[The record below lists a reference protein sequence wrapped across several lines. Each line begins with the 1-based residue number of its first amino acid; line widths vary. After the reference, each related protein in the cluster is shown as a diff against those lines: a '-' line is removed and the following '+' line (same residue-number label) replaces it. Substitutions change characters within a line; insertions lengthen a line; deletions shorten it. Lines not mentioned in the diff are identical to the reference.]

1 MEDQRDEIKQKIDI
15 VDLINEYVPLKKRG
29 SNYIGLCPFHNE
41 KTPSFT
47 VNPRG
52 GFYHC
57 FGCGK
62 GGDIFT
68 FIMDMENIE
77 FREALEI
84 LAGRAGVTLKKF
96 NFNYEKPEEKNL
108 KEKLLEVNELS
119 KEYFKQSLYKVEAKE
134 AQEYIRKRKMN
145 KESLKNFDIGY
156 SDGKV
161 YDFLKRKG
169 YLDKEIIE
177 SGVCY
182 KRDDGKI
189 IDRFFRRII
198 FPIKDIRGNVIAFS
212 GRNIEKNSKYAKYI
226 NTSDTLIYN
235 KGNHLFGLNL
245 AKKYAKDQLIIVE
258 GNMDVISL
266 HQSGVKNVVAG
277 LGTALTEMQA
287 NLLKSRTKEVLICYD
302 SDEAGVKAALRAIDI
317 LENKK
322 ITVRVVKLGDVKDP
336 DEFILKYGMTA
347 FNLRIKEA
355 ESGTIF
361 KIENIKKNINTN
373 TPEGKVEFLK
383 QLSKIISEIPN
394 RLEQEVYVNEISKK
408 YRISNEAIMQE
419 VNKFIRKKRD
429 ENFKIKNQKNLMYN
443 VSKEK
448 NNYNKNNIELGLDIK
463 NNNKEKLKKVNE
475 KREELVIYLLIFY
488 RKFIEKFNDE
498 NILEYILNIE
508 NKKTIK
514 YILDQYQKYGEDINI
529 NNILSNTK
537 DNEIIKK
544 ITKIGMNEIEN
555 FKEDEAYLDVINVF
569 KNQKISNEKEKIT
582 KRLNELSLLTEITE
596 EEKEANKREK
606 LELMKKLSKLMSD
619 SKK

>member
-77 FREALEI
+77 FKEALEI

-96 NFNYEKPEEKNL
+96 NFNYEKPEEKNF
-108 KEKLLEVNELS
+108 KERILEVNELA
-119 KEYFKQSLYKVEAKE
+119 KEYFKQTLYKPETKE

-145 KESLKNFDIGY
+145 KESLENFDIGY

-189 IDRFFRRII
+189 IDRFFRRVI

-212 GRNIEKNSKYAKYI
+212 GRNIEKDSKYAKYI
-226 NTSDTLIYN
+226 NTSDTIIYN

-245 AKKYAKDQLIIVE
+245 AKKYAKEQLIIVE

-302 SDEAGVKAALRAIDI
+302 SDEAGIKASLRAIDI

-322 ITVRVVKLGDVKDP
+322 MPVRVIKLGDVKDP

-361 KIENIKKNINTN
+361 KIENIKNNININ
-373 TPEGKVEFLK
+373 IPEGKVEFFK
-383 QLSKIISEIPN
+383 KLSKIISEIPN
-394 RLEQEVYVNEISKK
+394 RLEQEVYVSEVSKK
-408 YRISNEAIMQE
+408 YKISNEAIMQE

-429 ENFKIKNQKNLMYN
+429 ENFKIKNQRNLNYN
-443 VSKEK
+443 FSKDK
-448 NNYNKNNIELGLDIK
+448 NNNSNIALNLDIK
-463 NNNKEKLKKVNE
+463 NNNLEKLKKVNE

-488 RKFIEKFNDE
+488 RKFIEKFNNE

-508 NKKTIK
+508 NKKTIE
-514 YILDQYQKYGEDINI
+514 YILNQYKTYGEDINI
-529 NNILSNTK
+529 NNIFANTK

-544 ITKIGMNEIEN
+544 ITKIAMNEIPN

-569 KNQKISNEKEKIT
+569 KNQKIANEKERIT
-582 KRLNELSLLTEITE
+582 KRLNELTLLTENTE
-596 EEKEANKREK
+596 EEKEANKKEK